1 MKWNLLADLL
11 MRSRFDYKFHISI
24 YHDRSSSR
32 PYTLLMNDR
41 SMGWDPSLLRK
52 YSSTGHFRLLNQL
65 KGDLGKR
72 PLDRDPATRA
82 VRMPGAGSRSRRPV
96 NQVPRRSTQVAPV
109 PVTVPVSSPEPSS
122 FRDRL
127 SAIEM
132 R

>member
-1 MKWNLLADLL
+1 
-11 MRSRFDYKFHISI
+11 
-24 YHDRSSSR
+24 
-32 PYTLLMNDR
+32 MNDR

-96 NQVPRRSTQVAPV
+96 NQVPRRSTQVA
-109 PVTVPVSSPEPSS
+109 TVPVSGPEPSS

>member
-1 MKWNLLADLL
+1 
-11 MRSRFDYKFHISI
+11 
-24 YHDRSSSR
+24 
-32 PYTLLMNDR
+32 
-41 SMGWDPSLLRK
+41 MGWDPSLLRK

-72 PLDRDPATRA
+72 PLDRDPTTGA
-82 VRMPGAGSRSRRPV
+82 VRMPGTGFRSRRTV
-96 NQVPRRSTQVAPV
+96 AQTERRTAQVASV
-109 PVTVPVSSPEPSS
+109 PVTAPVNSPEPSS

>member
-1 MKWNLLADLL
+1 
-11 MRSRFDYKFHISI
+11 
-24 YHDRSSSR
+24 
-32 PYTLLMNDR
+32 
-41 SMGWDPSLLRK
+41 MGWDPSLLRK

-72 PLDRDPATRA
+72 PLDRDPTTGA
-82 VRMPGAGSRSRRPV
+82 VRMPGAGSRSRRPIG
-96 NQVPRRSTQVAPV
+96 QVPRRSTQVAPV
-109 PVTVPVSSPEPSS
+109 PVTAPVSSPEPSS

>member
-1 MKWNLLADLL
+1 
-11 MRSRFDYKFHISI
+11 
-24 YHDRSSSR
+24 
-32 PYTLLMNDR
+32 
-41 SMGWDPSLLRK
+41 MGWDPSLLRK

-72 PLDRDPATRA
+72 PLDRDPTTGA
-82 VRMPGAGSRSRRPV
+82 VRMPGAGFRSRRTMT
-96 NQVPRRSTQVAPV
+96 QTQRRTAQVASV
-109 PVTVPVSSPEPSS
+109 PVTAPVSSPELSS